1 MSNKSNIRDND
12 MYGTVAEFLRDKIVD
27 GSRLS
32 FVSAYFTI
40 NAFHQLKDKLTH
52 IDGLRFLFGEPTFI
66 QSLDPTK
73 TDSKVFRLTEE
84 GLALDNYLPQKEIAK
99 ACAEWIEDKVEIRS
113 VAKSNF
119 LHGKMYY
126 IEKDGGED
134 AIIGSSNFTVRGLGL
149 NEKRS
154 NIELNLEVDSK
165 SDCGDLKTWFD
176 NLWESDQVQDVKDD
190 VLRYLENVYTDKDPE
205 FIYFKTLYHLFE
217 DFLTDT
223 TDADF
228 AQSNPK
234 FQYSEIWKMLYAFQ
248 KHGVQACIQ
257 KLKAY
262 NGCIIADSV
271 GLGKTYEALAI
282 IKYFEIRGANV
293 LVLCPKKLEQNWTLY
308 SLNYNRKRNPLKK
321 DNFRYTVRSHTD
333 LTDRGV
339 SEDFEWDG
347 FDLVVIDESHN
358 FRNRPTDTYSD
369 DGILIRK
376 SRYNKLLEDIIQSGC
391 QTQVLMLSATPV
403 NNKLTDLENQIRLIT
418 EDNDDAFVKT
428 GISSIRETV
437 RTAQNRFEQWTLEN
451 GETLSQSRRQDSLSE
466 ILNVD
471 FFNLLDRLTIA
482 RSRTHIER
490 FYENSL
496 DEIGGFPDREAPI
509 PVYPEIDRDG
519 VFPSFQDISSQIDG
533 YKLSLFNPS
542 YYIKPDCVHHY
553 DDKVLIH
560 RESNLIGMMKV
571 NFLKRLESSVRSFA
585 KTLERTIEKINVLA
599 IDIQD
604 FLQEEVDSDSDYA
617 AFAETEAEYGED
629 DDLLNGVQESE
640 NDFYQYEHLDLEK
653 WLTDLQN
660 DREQLSKLFRSAD
673 DITPDRDKKLAELKM
688 LISEKV
694 RNPITNKDGKENRKV
709 LVFTAFADTANYLYE
724 NIHGWASDTLNIACA
739 VVTGSA
745 NKTTFGSTDFNDILT
760 NFSPIAKERATD
772 EELPEI
778 DLLIATDCISEGQN
792 LQDCDYLVNY
802 DIHWNPVRI
811 IQRFGRIDRIG
822 SRNVKVRLVNFW
834 PTPELDEY
842 INLKLRVEA
851 RMALVNLTAT
861 GYDNPLTP
869 DNRDENLERVW
880 SHRDEQLRRMQT
892 EILDFDDM
900 DEHLNISQFTL
911 DDFRAQLLN
920 YLQTREDDLRLAD
933 LGLYAVTSP
942 ITHVGVPVDIKPGV
956 IFCLK
961 QVVADADR
969 REGEKLNPLHPY
981 YLVYVKNDGVVSI
994 GFTNPK
1000 RILERFSALCVGKAL
1015 PDTVLCDWFNAET
1028 DNGTDMTIYGMLL
1041 EGALASIRGAYIRR
1055 VNDVLDSS
1063 SDAVLP
1069 TAGSQITEETEFE
1082 LVTWLVVGR

>member
-1 MSNKSNIRDND
+1 
-12 MYGTVAEFLRDKIVD
+12 MYGTVADFLRDKIED
-27 GSRLS
+27 GSSLS

-40 NAFHQLKDKLTH
+40 NAFYQLRDKLTN
-52 IDGLRFLFGEPTFI
+52 IEGLRFLFGEPSFI
-66 QSLDPTK
+66 QGLDPTK
-73 TDSKVFRLTEE
+73 TESKVFRLTEE
-84 GLALDNYLPQKEIAK
+84 GLELRNCLPQKEIAR
-99 ACAEWIEDKVEIRS
+99 ACYEWIEDKKVEIKS

-126 IEKDGGED
+126 IEKDSSED

-149 NEKRS
+149 NQKAS

-165 SDCGDLKTWFD
+165 SDCADLKKWFD
-176 NLWESDQVQDVKDD
+176 NLWESDQVENVKED
-190 VLRYLENVYTDKDPE
+190 VLQYLRNVYTDKDPE

-217 DFLTDT
+217 DFLTDA
-223 TDADF
+223 TDAEF
-228 AQSNPK
+228 AQENPK
-234 FQYSEIWKMLYAFQ
+234 FQESEIWKKLYTFQ
-248 KHGVQACIQ
+248 EHGVQACIQ

-271 GLGKTYEALAI
+271 GLGKTFEALAI

-308 SLNYNRKRNPLKK
+308 SLNYNRKHNPFKK
-321 DNFRYTVRSHTD
+321 DNFRYTVHAHTD
-333 LTDRGV
+333 LTDRGP
-339 SEDFEWDG
+339 SDFDWES

-358 FRNRPTDTYSD
+358 FRNRPTNTYSD

-418 EDNDDAFVKT
+418 EDNDDAFQKT
-428 GISSIRETV
+428 GISSIRETL
-437 RTAQNRFEQWTLEN
+437 RTAQNRFEKWTSEN
-451 GETLSQSRRQDSLSE
+451 EGPPTQSRRQDSLAES
-466 ILNVD
+466 LNTD

-490 FYENSL
+490 FYEDSL
-496 DEIGGFPDREAPI
+496 DEIGGFPDREDPI
-509 PVYPEIDRDG
+509 PVYPKIDRDG
-519 VFPSFQDISSQIDG
+519 IFPSFQDISTQIDG
-533 YKLSLFNPS
+533 YNLSLFNPS
-542 YYIKPDCVHHY
+542 YYIKPEFIKIY
-553 DDKVLIH
+553 GEKVRQQ
-560 RESNLIGMMKV
+560 RENNLIGMMKV
-571 NFLKRLESSVRSFA
+571 NFLKRLESSVHSF
-585 KTLERTIEKINVLA
+585 KTTLERTIEKINVLA

-604 FLQEEVDSDSDYA
+604 FLHDDPDSDIDYNA
-617 AFAETEAEYGED
+617 LAEAEEEYGED
-629 DDLLNGVQESE
+629 EDLLSGIQESE
-640 NDFYQYEHLDLEK
+640 NDIYQYEHLDLEK
-653 WLTDLQN
+653 WLADLQN
-660 DREQLSKLFRSAD
+660 DREQLTRILRTAEN
-673 DITPDRDKKLAELKM
+673 ITPDRDAKLAKLKQ

-694 RNPITNKDGKENRKV
+694 QNPTINEDDKANPKV
-709 LVFTAFADTANYLYE
+709 LVFTAFADTANYLYKNLHQWVTE
-724 NIHGWASDTLNIACA
+724 TLKIKCA

-745 NKTTFGSTDFNDILT
+745 NKTTYGTTDFNEILT
-760 NFSPIAKERATD
+760 NFSPIAKERTTDDTD
-772 EELPEI
+772 EEMPEI

-792 LQDCDYLVNY
+792 LQDCDYLINY

-822 SRNVKVRLVNFW
+822 SRNKTISLVNFW

-892 EILDFDDM
+892 DIPDFDDL
-900 DEHLNISQFTL
+900 DEQLNISQFTL

-920 YLQTREDDLRLAD
+920 YLQTGEDDLRLAD

-942 ITHVGVPVDIKPGV
+942 FTHDGKPVDIKPGV

-961 QVVADADR
+961 QIFEDEDNEDNK
-969 REGEKLNPLHPY
+969 EGEKLNPLHPY
-981 YLVYVKNDGVVSI
+981 CLVYVNNDGVVSI

-1000 RILERFSALCVGKAL
+1000 RILERLSALCYKKSSI
-1015 PDTVLCDWFNAET
+1015 DTEDKKLYEKFNGET
-1028 DNGTDMTIYGMLL
+1028 DNGKDMTIYEMLL
-1041 EGALASIRGAYIRR
+1041 EATSKSIRAEYIRK
-1055 VNDVLDSS
+1055 VNDQLDSS
-1063 SDAVLP
+1063 PDALLP
-1069 TAGSQITEETEFE
+1069 TADSQITEKTEFE
-1082 LVTWLVVGR
+1082 LVTWLVIGH